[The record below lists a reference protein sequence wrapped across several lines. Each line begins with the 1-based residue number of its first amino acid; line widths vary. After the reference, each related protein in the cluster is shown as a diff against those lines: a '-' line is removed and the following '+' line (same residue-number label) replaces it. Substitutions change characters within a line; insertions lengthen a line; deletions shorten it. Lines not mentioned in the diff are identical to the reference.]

1 MAIFTKGCIN
11 AMKKRTRNHKFTLY
25 LSDDEMRILEAKT
38 KYMKMQSKGQLLRKL
53 LIEEKLYYVDYRE
66 LQKYNTELNR
76 IGTNINQIAH
86 RINET
91 RSIYQTDIDAIQ
103 KEMDEIWQL
112 QKSMLS
118 KQPLRAQ

>member
-1 MAIFTKGCIN
+1 
-11 AMKKRTRNHKFTLY
+11 MKQRTRNHKFTLY

-38 KYMKMQSKGQLLRKL
+38 KYMKMQSKGQLLRQL
-53 LIEEKLYYVDYRE
+53 LIEEKLYVVDYRE
-66 LQKYNTELNR
+66 LHEYNIQLGR

-91 RSIYQTDIDAIQ
+91 RSIYQSDIDEIQ
-103 KEMDEIWQL
+103 KEMEKIWQL

-118 KQPLRAQ
+118 EQPLRAQ

>member
-1 MAIFTKGCIN
+1 
-11 AMKKRTRNHKFTLY
+11 MKNRERKHKFTLY

-38 KYMKMQSKGQLLRKL
+38 RYMGMQSKAQLLRQL
-53 LIEEKLYYVDYRE
+53 LVESELYVVDYSE
-66 LQKYNTELNR
+66 LHEYNIQLGR

-91 RSIYQTDIDAIQ
+91 RSIYQTDIDKLQ
-103 KEMDEIWQL
+103 KEMDKIWQL

>member
-1 MAIFTKGCIN
+1 
-11 AMKKRTRNHKFTLY
+11 MKQRTRNHKFTLY

-38 KYMKMQSKGQLLRKL
+38 KYMKMRSKGQLLRQL
-53 LIEEKLYYVDYRE
+53 LVEEKLYVVDYRE
-66 LQKYNTELNR
+66 LHEYNIQLGR

-91 RSIYQTDIDAIQ
+91 RSIYQTDIDEIQ
-103 KEMDEIWQL
+103 KEMDKIWQL

-118 KQPLRAQ
+118 EQPLRAR